1 MTCQW
6 GYTQRDDTV
15 RNTGQWRRRADKW
28 NNEENGPKRH
38 CGCLLGCSMSIYI
51 YFYLIFLN
59 NFVTSYKYGTTMN
72 GHDHQYLHCPRVGSG
87 RAKAIFAGPDPG
99 PKGQATL
106 RPIGSGQGRA
116 RVDPGPM
123 TKYILF
129 IYLILYM
136 AQTARLMLFGPILAI
151 SSTLSAHPV
160 ILSFKIY
167 IYYKILVS
175 I

>member
-6 GYTQRDDTV
+6 GYTQHDDTV

-28 NNEENGPKRH
+28 KNEENGPKRH
-38 CGCLLGCSMSIYI
+38 CGCLLGCSMSVYIYI
-51 YFYLIFLN
+51 YLIFLN

-72 GHDHQYLHCPRVGSG
+72 GHNHQYLHCPRVGSG
-87 RAKAIFAGPDPG
+87 R
-99 PKGQATL
+99 ATL